1 MQDEVEKALK
11 RLHWQGGRIQAAGR
25 TDTGVH
31 ATGQVIAFDLDWRHP
46 VDELHQALNAQL
58 PMDIVAREVRAVN
71 HQFDPRR
78 HAASRHYRYCIFCDA
93 VRHPLRER
101 YAWRVW
107 PALEV
112 ELLQQ
117 AADALTGTHDF
128 RAFGTPPRAGGST
141 ERTVS
146 QAAWRQTGSD
156 LVFDV
161 AADAFLYHMV
171 RRLVVLQVTLAQ
183 RKINL
188 PALLEY
194 LDPAPGSAVYV
205 QGLAPAQ
212 GLCLVRV
219 EYPPEKLVLE
229 NIGSV

>member
-1 MQDEVEKALK
+1 
-11 RLHWQGGRIQAAGR
+11 
-25 TDTGVH
+25 
-31 ATGQVIAFDLDWRHP
+31 
-46 VDELHQALNAQL
+46 
-58 PMDIVAREVRAVN
+58 
-71 HQFDPRR
+71 
-78 HAASRHYRYCIFCDA
+78 
-93 VRHPLRER
+93 
-101 YAWRVW
+101 
-107 PALEV
+107 
-112 ELLQQ
+112 
-117 AADALTGTHDF
+117 
-128 RAFGTPPRAGGST
+128 
-141 ERTVS
+141 VS

-229 NIGSV
+229 NIGSF